1 MIMKLTVLALT
12 IGVLTASCA
21 SVKHGTMQRIPVQT
35 EPAGARVGIDCG
47 DAPRR
52 AGELTPTV
60 ITVPRKAD
68 TCRLRL
74 TKPGYEPE
82 IVELRRV
89 TSPAVYGNLNAAGAG
104 VEVLVDS
111 ICCDDVAAAV
121 GAFTLVTG
129 AVVGGF
135 GFAVDHATGAM
146 YQHIPTH
153 VAVEL
158 TPLIDDSLEEEQDDP
173 TGEGDDTAARR

>member
-1 MIMKLTVLALT
+1 MKLTVLVL
-12 IGVLTASCA
+12 GLGLLTASCA
-21 SVKHGTMQRIPVQT
+21 SVKHGSVQRIPVQT

-82 IVELRRV
+82 VVELRRV
-89 TSPAVYGNLNAAGAG
+89 MSPAVYGNLNAAGAG

-111 ICCDDVAAAV
+111 ICCDDVTAAV
-121 GAFTLVTG
+121 GVFTLIAGT
-129 AVVGGF
+129 VVGGV

-146 YQHIPTH
+146 YQHVPTH

-158 TPLIDDSLEEEQDDP
+158 TPLIDESFEDEESDDP
-173 TGEGDDTAARR
+173 TREDEDTAAQQ